1 MATEK
6 KEQQVDEIAD
16 RLGRCTIAIATD
28 YRGLA
33 MPEMTALRRKLRDAE
48 IEYRVVKNSLA
59 VIAAKQTG
67 AHSLVQFLEGPT
79 AIAFGYG
86 EATGPAKVLTD
97 HIRQERSILTVKG
110 GVMGDRSLATAD
122 VTVLATLPSRQELI
136 AKTAGA
142 LVGPIYALQSVLSA
156 NLRGLVTALN
166 ARVDQ
171 MQNNPAS

>member
-6 KEQQVDEIAD
+6 KEQQVEEIAD
-16 RLGRCTIAIATD
+16 LLGRCTIAIATD

-33 MPEMTALRRKLRDAE
+33 MPEMTALRRKLREAG

-59 VIAAKQTG
+59 GIAAEQTG
-67 AHSLVQFLEGPT
+67 AQPLVQFLEGPT

-86 EATGPAKVLTD
+86 EATDPAKVLTD
-97 HIRQERSILTVKG
+97 HIRQERSVLTVKG
-110 GVMGDRSLATAD
+110 GVMGDRALATTD

-142 LVGPIYALQSVLSA
+142 LVGPIYALQFVLSA
-156 NLRGLVTALN
+156 NLRGLVTALS

-171 MQNNPAS
+171 MQEETAS

>member
-6 KEQQVDEIAD
+6 KEQQVQEIAD

-33 MPEMTALRRKLRDAE
+33 MPEVTALRRKLRELDV
-48 IEYRVVKNSLA
+48 EYRVIKNTLA
-59 VIAAKQTG
+59 RLAAEQTG
-67 AHSLVQFLEGPT
+67 MHPLVQFLEGPT

-86 EATGPAKVLTD
+86 EATEPAKVLID
-97 HIRQERSILTVKG
+97 HIRQERSILAVKG
-110 GVMGDRSLATAD
+110 AVMGDRSLASNE
-122 VTVLATLPSRQELI
+122 VGVLATLPSKQELI

-142 LVGPIYALQSVLSA
+142 LIAPISALQFVLSA
-156 NLRGLVTALN
+156 QVRGLVTALS

-171 MQNNPAS
+171 LQEETAS

>member
-6 KEQQVDEIAD
+6 KEQQVQEIAD

-33 MPEMTALRRKLRDAE
+33 MPEMMALRRKLRDAGV
-48 IEYRVVKNSLA
+48 EYRVIKNTLA
-59 VIAAKQTG
+59 RLAAEQTG
-67 AHSLVQFLEGPT
+67 SQPLVEYLEGPT

-86 EATGPAKVLTD
+86 EETGPAKALVD
-97 HIRQERSILTVKG
+97 HIRQERSVLTVKG
-110 GVMGDRSLATAD
+110 GIMGERSLASTD
-122 VTVLATLPSRQELI
+122 VNVLATLPSKQELI

-142 LVGPIYALQSVLSA
+142 LVGPIFALQFVLSA
-156 NLRGLVTALN
+156 QIRGLVTALS

-171 MQNNPAS
+171 LQEETAG

>member
-6 KEQQVDEIAD
+6 KEQQVEEISE

-33 MPEMTALRRKLRDAE
+33 MPEMTALRRKLREAG

-59 VIAAKQTG
+59 SIAAEQTG
-67 AHSLVQFLEGPT
+67 AQPLVQFLDGPT
-79 AIAFGYG
+79 ALAFGYG
-86 EATGPAKVLTD
+86 EATDPAKVLTD

-110 GVMGDRSLATAD
+110 GVMGDRALATAD

-156 NLRGLVTALN
+156 NLRGLVTALS

-171 MQNNPAS
+171 MQEEPAS

>member
-6 KEQQVDEIAD
+6 KEQQVEEIAE

-33 MPEMTALRRKLRDAE
+33 MPEMTALRRKLREAG

-59 VIAAKQTG
+59 SIAAEQTG
-67 AHSLVQFLEGPT
+67 APSLVQFLEGPT

-86 EATGPAKVLTD
+86 EATDPAKVLTD

-110 GVMGDRSLATAD
+110 GVMGDRALATAD

-156 NLRGLVTALN
+156 NLRGLVTALS
-166 ARVDQ
+166 ARIDQ
-171 MQNNPAS
+171 MQEEPAS

>member
-6 KEQQVDEIAD
+6 KEQQVEEIAE

-33 MPEMTALRRKLRDAE
+33 MPEMTALRRKLRDAGV
-48 IEYRVVKNSLA
+48 EYRVVKNSLA
-59 VIAAKQTG
+59 SIAAEQTG
-67 AHSLVQFLEGPT
+67 APSLVPFLDGPT
-79 AIAFGYG
+79 ALAFGYG
-86 EATGPAKVLTD
+86 EATDPAKVLTD

-110 GVMGDRSLATAD
+110 GVMGDRALATAD

-156 NLRGLVTALN
+156 NLRGLVTALS

-171 MQNNPAS
+171 MQEETAS

>member
-6 KEQQVDEIAD
+6 KEQQVEEIAD

-33 MPEMTALRRKLRDAE
+33 MPEMTALRRKLREAG

-59 VIAAKQTG
+59 GIAAEQTG
-67 AHSLVQFLEGPT
+67 YQPLAQFLEGPT

-86 EATGPAKVLTD
+86 EATDPAKVLTD

-110 GVMGDRSLATAD
+110 GVMGDRALAAAD

-156 NLRGLVTALN
+156 NLRGLVTALS
-166 ARVDQ
+166 ARVDK
-171 MQNNPAS
+171 MQEESAS

>member
-6 KEQQVDEIAD
+6 KEQQVEEIAE

-33 MPEMTALRRKLRDAE
+33 MPEMTALRRKLREAG

-59 VIAAKQTG
+59 SIAAEQTG
-67 AHSLVQFLEGPT
+67 AQPLVQFLDGPT
-79 AIAFGYG
+79 ALAFGYG
-86 EATGPAKVLTD
+86 EATDPAKVLTD

-110 GVMGDRSLATAD
+110 GVMGDRALATTD

-142 LVGPIYALQSVLSA
+142 FVGPIYALQSVLSA
-156 NLRGLVTALN
+156 NLRGLVTALS

-171 MQNNPAS
+171 MQEEPAS

>member
-6 KEQQVDEIAD
+6 KEQQVEEIAD

-33 MPEMTALRRKLRDAE
+33 MPEMTALRRKLREAG
-48 IEYRVVKNSLA
+48 IEYRVIKNSLA
-59 VIAAKQTG
+59 GIAAEQTG
-67 AHSLVQFLEGPT
+67 SQPLVQFLEGPT

-86 EATGPAKVLTD
+86 EATDPAKALTD

-110 GVMGDRSLATAD
+110 GVMGDRALAPAD

-156 NLRGLVTALN
+156 NLRGLVTALS
-166 ARVDQ
+166 ARVDK
-171 MQNNPAS
+171 MQEESSS

>member
-6 KEQQVDEIAD
+6 KELQVQDIAD

-33 MPEMTALRRKLRDAE
+33 MPEMTALRRKLRAFGV
-48 IEYRVVKNSLA
+48 EYRVIKNTLA
-59 VIAAKQTG
+59 RLAAEQTG
-67 AHSLVQFLEGPT
+67 AQPLVQFLEGPT

-86 EATGPAKVLTD
+86 EATEPAKVLID
-97 HIRQERSILTVKG
+97 HIRLERSILAVKG
-110 GVMGDRSLATAD
+110 AVMGARSLASAD
-122 VTVLATLPSRQELI
+122 VGILATLPSRQELI

-142 LVGPIYALQSVLSA
+142 LIAPISALQFVLSSQV
-156 NLRGLVTALN
+156 RGLVTTLS

-171 MQNNPAS
+171 LQEETAS

>member
-6 KEQQVDEIAD
+6 KEQQVEEIAD
-16 RLGRCTIAIATD
+16 LLGRCTIAIATD

-33 MPEMTALRRKLRDAE
+33 MPEMTALRRKLREAG

-59 VIAAKQTG
+59 GIAAEQTG
-67 AHSLVQFLEGPT
+67 AQPLVQFLEGPT

-86 EATGPAKVLTD
+86 EATDPAKVLTD
-97 HIRQERSILTVKG
+97 HIRQERSVLTVKG
-110 GVMGDRSLATAD
+110 GVMGDRALATTD
-122 VTVLATLPSRQELI
+122 VTVLATLPSRHELI

-156 NLRGLVTALN
+156 NLRGLVTALS

-171 MQNNPAS
+171 MQEETAS

>member
-6 KEQQVDEIAD
+6 KEQQVEEIAE

-33 MPEMTALRRKLRDAE
+33 MPEMTALRRKLRDAGV
-48 IEYRVVKNSLA
+48 EYRVVKNSLA
-59 VIAAKQTG
+59 SIAAEQTG
-67 AHSLVQFLEGPT
+67 AQSLVPFLDGPT
-79 AIAFGYG
+79 ALAFGYG
-86 EATGPAKVLTD
+86 EATDPAKVLTD

-110 GVMGDRSLATAD
+110 GVMGDRALATAD

-156 NLRGLVTALN
+156 NLRGLVTALS

-171 MQNNPAS
+171 MQEEPAG

>member
-6 KEQQVDEIAD
+6 KEQQVEEIAD
-16 RLGRCTIAIATD
+16 LLGRCTIAIATD

-33 MPEMTALRRKLRDAE
+33 MTEMTALRRKLREAGID
-48 IEYRVVKNSLA
+48 YRVVKNSLA
-59 VIAAKQTG
+59 GIAAEQTG
-67 AHSLVQFLEGPT
+67 AQPIVQFLEGPT

-86 EATGPAKVLTD
+86 EATDPAKVLTD
-97 HIRQERSILTVKG
+97 HIRQERSVLTVKG
-110 GVMGDRSLATAD
+110 GVMGGRALATTD

-156 NLRGLVTALN
+156 NLRGLVTALS

-171 MQNNPAS
+171 MQEETAS

>member
-6 KEQQVDEIAD
+6 KEQQVEEIAD
-16 RLGRCTIAIATD
+16 LLGRCTIAIATD

-33 MPEMTALRRKLRDAE
+33 MPEMTALRRKLREAG

-59 VIAAKQTG
+59 GIAAEQTG
-67 AHSLVQFLEGPT
+67 AQPLVQFLQGPT

-86 EATGPAKVLTD
+86 EATDPAKVLTD
-97 HIRQERSILTVKG
+97 HIRQERSVLTVKG
-110 GVMGDRSLATAD
+110 GVMGDRALATTD

-156 NLRGLVTALN
+156 NLRGLVTALS

-171 MQNNPAS
+171 MQEETAS

>member
-6 KEQQVDEIAD
+6 KEQQVQEIAD

-33 MPEMTALRRKLRDAE
+33 MPEMTALRRKLRDAGV
-48 IEYRVVKNSLA
+48 EYRVIKNTLA
-59 VIAAKQTG
+59 RLAAEQTG
-67 AHSLVQFLEGPT
+67 SQPLVEYLEGPT

-86 EATGPAKVLTD
+86 EETEPAKALVD
-97 HIRQERSILTVKG
+97 HIRQERSVLIVKG
-110 GVMGDRSLATAD
+110 GIMGERSLASTD
-122 VTVLATLPSRQELI
+122 VNVLATLPSKQELI

-142 LVGPIYALQSVLSA
+142 LVGPIFALQSVLSA
-156 NLRGLVTALN
+156 QVRGLVTALS

-171 MQNNPAS
+171 LQEETAS

>member
-6 KEQQVDEIAD
+6 KEQQVEEIAD
-16 RLGRCTIAIATD
+16 LLGRCTIAIATD

-33 MPEMTALRRKLRDAE
+33 MPEITALRRKLREAG

-59 VIAAKQTG
+59 GIAAEQTG
-67 AHSLVQFLEGPT
+67 AQSLVQFLEGPT

-86 EATGPAKVLTD
+86 EATDPAKVLTD
-97 HIRQERSILTVKG
+97 HIRQERSVLTVKG
-110 GVMGDRSLATAD
+110 GVMGGRALATTD

-156 NLRGLVTALN
+156 NLRGLVTALS

-171 MQNNPAS
+171 MQEETAS

>member
-6 KEQQVDEIAD
+6 KEQQVEEIAD

-33 MPEMTALRRKLRDAE
+33 MPEMTALRRKLRDVGV
-48 IEYRVVKNSLA
+48 EYRVIKNSLA
-59 VIAAKQTG
+59 GIAAEQTG
-67 AHSLVQFLEGPT
+67 AQPLVQFLEGPT

-86 EATGPAKVLTD
+86 EATDPAKVLTD

-110 GVMGDRSLATAD
+110 GVMGDRALAAAD
-122 VTVLATLPSRQELI
+122 VTVLASLPSRQELI

-156 NLRGLVTALN
+156 NLRGLVTALS

-171 MQNNPAS
+171 MQEETAS